1 MSIPDAQ
8 QSKCATH
15 SASQNDAVELASVT
29 VSSRIPDFQH
39 DQPRLWFVQ
48 CDAILRPQKLSD
60 DTKFNLIVTKLSK
73 DVIQQVSD
81 ILLSPP
87 ETNKFETLK
96 TRLLAVYEESET
108 SKFQKLISGMDL
120 GDQNP
125 SQLLRRMRDL
135 ARGKIPDDTLLI
147 MWQGHLPASVRA
159 VLAVSEVKDL
169 EKLAAMADKV
179 METSSP
185 ANISAIQTPG
195 SRDDSFILAEIA
207 KLSLRIRE
215 MESRSRQRNLSNSM
229 QKRRRSVSRE
239 RNTIRRKPESADWLC
254 YYHHRFHSRA
264 KKCIEPCSWKKDKN
278 SGN

>member
-1 MSIPDAQ
+1 MSIPVAQ
-8 QSKCATH
+8 QSRCATH

-29 VSSRIPDFQH
+29 VSSRIPDFWH

-48 CDAILRPQKLSD
+48 CDAILGPQKLND
-60 DTKFNLIVTKLSK
+60 ETKFNRIVSKLSK
-73 DVIQQVSD
+73 DVSD
-81 ILLSPP
+81 ILLSQPKIK
-87 ETNKFETLK
+87 KFETLK
-96 TRLLAVYEESET
+96 NRLLEVYEESET
-108 SKFQKLISGMDL
+108 SKLQKLISGMDL
-120 GDQNP
+120 GDQKP

-135 ARGKIPDDTLLI
+135 ARGKISDDTLLN

-179 METSSP
+179 METSRP

-195 SRDDSFILAEIA
+195 SSDNAFILAEIA
-207 KLSLRIRE
+207 KLSLRIRD

-229 QKRRRSVSRE
+229 LKRRRSVSRE
-239 RNTIRRKPESADWLC
+239 RNTIRRMPESADWLC